1 MAEPGGVRGP
11 GWPTRLRSLPAHH
24 AHAALASLGR
34 LWRGGAA
41 SLMSTGVAG
50 ISLALPLGLAILVN
64 NATQLTGVTQDS
76 ARISAF
82 LDIGLKSPAIKSLQ
96 RRIRTLSGVKHVRLV
111 TPDQAL
117 KEFNQLSGFRSAFA
131 SLGQNPLPPVL
142 EVTPIDTRIQ
152 AIQKLA
158 TTLGKING
166 IDQVVSDT
174 HWIARLNAMLTIAR
188 RTIWILAGLLSLAVL
203 GIVGNTVRLEIE
215 SRRNEIQVQ
224 KLVGATNAF
233 VRRPF
238 LYGGLWY
245 GAAAGLMAWL
255 LVTLSL
261 TLLAGPIARLGNLYQ
276 GSITLHGPGVPGFFA
291 MLGIGAGLGWLGA
304 LIALGR
310 HLREV
315 EPD

>member
-1 MAEPGGVRGP
+1 MAEPGAVRGP
-11 GWPTRLRSLPAHH
+11 GWPARLRSLPAHH
-24 AHAALASLGR
+24 GHAALASLGR
-34 LWRGGAA
+34 LWRGGTA
-41 SLMSTGVAG
+41 SLMSAGVAG

-64 NATQLTGVTQDS
+64 NAAQLAGVTQGS
-76 ARISAF
+76 ARISVF
-82 LDIGLKSPAIKSLQ
+82 LNIDLKSPAIKLLQ
-96 RRIRTLSGVKHVRLV
+96 RKISTFSGVKHIRLV
-111 TPDQAL
+111 TPTQAL
-117 KEFNQLSGFRSAFA
+117 KEFKQLSGFRSAFA
-131 SLGQNPLPPVL
+131 SLGQNPLPPVF
-142 EVTPIDTRIQ
+142 EVTPTDTRIQ
-152 AIQKLA
+152 AMQKLV
-158 TTLGKING
+158 TTLEKVDG

-188 RTIWILAGLLSLAVL
+188 RTIWVLAGLLALAVL
-203 GIVGNTVRLEIE
+203 GVIGNTIRLEIE
-215 SRRNEIQVQ
+215 SRRSEIQVQ

-245 GAAAGLMAWL
+245 GATAGLIAWL
-255 LVTLSL
+255 LVVLSL
-261 TLLAGPIARLGNLYQ
+261 ALLAGPVAHLSNLYQ
-276 GSITLHGPGVPGFFA
+276 GIVTLHGPGVRGFFA